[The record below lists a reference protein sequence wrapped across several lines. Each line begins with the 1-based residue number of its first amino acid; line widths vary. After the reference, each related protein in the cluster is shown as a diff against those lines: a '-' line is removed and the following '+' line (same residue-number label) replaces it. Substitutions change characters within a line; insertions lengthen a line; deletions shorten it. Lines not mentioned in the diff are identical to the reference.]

1 MLLLR
6 QPLSGDSAT
15 RRRRLRQGWRSRT
28 STNQF
33 GPSRGANLAT
43 MPAADSC
50 SRTVVI
56 ADRRARSR
64 ELRVRARVTGLPE

>member
-1 MLLLR
+1 MLR
-6 QPLSGDSAT
+6 HPLTRDLAT

-33 GPSRGANLAT
+33 GPSRGANPAT

-50 SRTVVI
+50 SRTVII
-56 ADRRARSR
+56 ADRRARWLSHQ
-64 ELRVRARVTGLPE
+64 ARVAGLPE